1 MRSSNARW
9 YVFGFASLALATL
22 GMMATAS
29 SARANV
35 DADVRAGVY
44 SEADAVAIGGG
55 VLTPVTT
62 HSNWFFN
69 PNVEVAMG
77 ERRDIVA
84 MSGDFHYDFA
94 QKSNASFWVGG
105 GPAVLVTNP
114 SEGDTHTDVGMNVL
128 TGVGARRGQVRP
140 FAQLRG
146 TMADNSMLAI
156 AGGIRF

>member
-9 YVFGFASLALATL
+9 FVVGFAGLALTAL
-22 GMMATAS
+22 GMTTS
-29 SARANV
+29 VSRARAGV
-35 DADVRAGVY
+35 DADIRAGVY
-44 SEADAVAIGGG
+44 PDADAVAVGGG

-62 HSNWFFN
+62 HSNWYFN

-77 ERRDIVA
+77 DRRDIVA

-114 SEGDTHTDVGMNVL
+114 SQGESHTDVGLNVL
-128 TGVGARRGQVRP
+128 TG
-140 FAQLRG
+140 
-146 TMADNSMLAI
+146 I
-156 AGGIRF
+156 